1 MVHDAEVA
9 RYNFVLQHGAGW
21 YVDPVSVVSDD
32 DDGALGGR
40 GGRTVILK
48 SCFSEHYSQRDSNKS
63 ILKAD
68 YNIQAGGQKAWERFL
83 CQTDSHLQEASVSTQ
98 KQQTVSSEGQPVSVI
113 VRPSNI

>member
-83 CQTDSHLQEASVSTQ
+83 W
-98 KQQTVSSEGQPVSVI
+98 QTVISKRLPCRHRNNRRSLLKVSQ
-113 VRPSNI
+113 